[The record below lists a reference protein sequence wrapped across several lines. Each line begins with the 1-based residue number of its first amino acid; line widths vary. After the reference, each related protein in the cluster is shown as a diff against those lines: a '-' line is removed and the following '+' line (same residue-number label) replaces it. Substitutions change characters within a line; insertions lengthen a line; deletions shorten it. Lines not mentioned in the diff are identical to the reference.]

1 MTEPFGPAGP
11 TDPGITPE
19 PVSQLEPTTDA
30 VPTSALEV
38 LPADGAANAPIASP
52 RRRRL
57 RWAIAAVVTA
67 VVIAGSA
74 LGFAVLSSA
83 RSSSTV
89 LPWAPSDALVYTE
102 IRADMPGDQR
112 ANLLAFLSKFPGFAD
127 QTSFDAK
134 ADDGLNRLVRRL
146 TDGKH
151 DFSTEIKPWFGGQV
165 GVSVAGT
172 NPSSPG
178 VLVVVSVRDTAA
190 AATWLKSITPADA
203 SHETYQGVDL
213 VGPAVASSPAAAYG
227 LDGSVI
233 LAGTLDAVK
242 AAITRGPSG
251 ALAGN
256 AGFKAADAALAG
268 DDLGSVFIDLKG
280 YLSLLTS
287 MESQVLSQVGSQAG
301 LSPKMSPLAIP
312 TMNTALLPGWTALR
326 IRAESDHLVL
336 DEALPTVA
344 VAGQPARQNRQGA
357 IAASLP
363 AGTVLQYDVHDTGS
377 LIQSTL
383 TQLEAQPGGPT
394 AAQIDSVAK
403 FVGGIDKAVGWIG
416 DADVVV
422 AHDGAGFTGGLVA
435 QTQDATASG
444 NLLTELKNLVALG
457 GAQSGITISS
467 ETYAG
472 QTITL
477 VGADLRQLS
486 GSAGTDV
493 GGPSG
498 KFQIAFTQTK
508 DLVIVGVGDGFVK
521 AVLDTKPGSS
531 LADQPA
537 YQRAIN
543 LAGASNAGQGYV
555 DLTTVRTAVETLAAG
570 SSDIKAY
577 DSDVKPFLEPIQSIA
592 WSEAVGADVSTARVV
607 LVLK

>member
-1 MTEPFGPAGP
+1 
-11 TDPGITPE
+11 
-19 PVSQLEPTTDA
+19 

-38 LPADGAANAPIASP
+38 LPGDGAANAPIASP

-178 VLVVVSVRDTAA
+178 VLVVVSVRDAAA

-213 VGPAVASSPAAAYG
+213 VGPAVASSPPAAYG

-233 LAGTLDAVK
+233 LAG
-242 AAITRGPSG
+242 

-256 AGFKAADAALAG
+256 SGFKAADAALAG

-312 TMNTALLPGWTALR
+312 
-326 IRAESDHLVL
+326 
-336 DEALPTVA
+336 
-344 VAGQPARQNRQGA
+344 
-357 IAASLP
+357 
-363 AGTVLQYDVHDTGS
+363 
-377 LIQSTL
+377 
-383 TQLEAQPGGPT
+383 
-394 AAQIDSVAK
+394 
-403 FVGGIDKAVGWIG
+403 
-416 DADVVV
+416 
-422 AHDGAGFTGGLVA
+422 
-435 QTQDATASG
+435 
-444 NLLTELKNLVALG
+444 
-457 GAQSGITISS
+457 
-467 ETYAG
+467 
-472 QTITL
+472 
-477 VGADLRQLS
+477 
-486 GSAGTDV
+486 
-493 GGPSG
+493 
-498 KFQIAFTQTK
+498 
-508 DLVIVGVGDGFVK
+508 
-521 AVLDTKPGSS
+521 
-531 LADQPA
+531 
-537 YQRAIN
+537 
-543 LAGASNAGQGYV
+543 
-555 DLTTVRTAVETLAAG
+555 
-570 SSDIKAY
+570 
-577 DSDVKPFLEPIQSIA
+577 
-592 WSEAVGADVSTARVV
+592 
-607 LVLK
+607 